1 MKKLL
6 LALTLLC
13 GTFLGSAQTY
23 HSIYVGVW
31 TPTSVGIPGQKVW
44 INVYNGTTIVKRM
57 SGYSDSSSFGG
68 YSDSISSSLIF
79 DSIVSF
85 SYDCN
90 GNKIKGVASP
100 MPPNTWGMYEDT
112 ITQTCSMNSYTGTA
126 GVTYAQSTSQANTID
141 FTDNSVGAGFQGT
154 KSTYFCFYGDN
165 DSALVNSKFSHTYP
179 GPGKY
184 YVQYSF
190 TESDSS
196 IGNGYFSQDW
206 YRDTIEV
213 LPFNPPTFCQAAYSV
228 DTVNSGNGYAF
239 IYNNSTPSIR
249 DTNYTTTYH
258 WDFGDGDTSNLPF
271 PAHTYAN
278 AGAYAVCLTATSID
292 SVGAVCTSTFCD
304 TLGIDSVGNLIYK
317 NSGFTLTVK
326 EPTVGVEEFDTQA
339 IFEVY
344 PNPVKDILN
353 VSLVSEGAKVKAYSV
368 TDLKGSVVTKGLVKI
383 DEIDLKLNLTKL
395 QNGVY
400 LLHLISN
407 DGVQSHYK
415 IIKH

>member
-1 MKKLL
+1 MQRLL

-23 HSIYVGVW
+23 KNIVVQVLSGGVHVPNHAVW
-31 TPTSVGIPGQKVW
+31 VETYSNGNAIP
-44 INVYNGTTIVKRM
+44 YR
-57 SGYSDSSSFGG
+57 SGYTDSMQHSNYG
-68 YSDSISSSLIF
+68 DSISTSMTF
-79 DSIVSF
+79 DSLKTYT
-85 SYDCN
+85 YDCN
-90 GNKIKGVASP
+90 GAKIYGVAGA
-100 MPPNTWGMYEDT
+100 MPSGIFGFHDT
-112 ITQTCSMNSYTGTA
+112 ISISCPLNAFA
-126 GVTYAQSTSQANTID
+126 GKVNLLYSQSSNQANIINFVDT
-141 FTDNSVGAGFQGT
+141 TVGSGISGT
-154 KSTYFCFYGDN
+154 TVWRNCFFGDN
-165 DSALVNSKFSHTYP
+165 DSAVVSSSFSHTYP

-184 YVQYSF
+184 YMTF
-190 TESDSS
+190 LRIESNSQGFAQTS
-196 IGNGYFSQDW
+196 TFS
-206 YRDTIEV
+206 DTVEV
-213 LPFNPPTFCQAAYSV
+213 LPFNPPTFCQATYSV

-239 IYNNSTPSIR
+239 IYNNSTPSVR

-271 PAHTYAN
+271 PTHTYSN

-292 SVGAVCTSTFCD
+292 SVGVVCTSKFCD

-339 IFEVY
+339 IFEIY

-415 IIKH
+415 VIKH